1 MIKWIAAFALIV
13 IIFGTALDA
22 FACTVYT
29 IINPDG
35 TYKNCVV
42 CGTMISCS

>member
-1 MIKWIAAFALIV
+1 MIRWLVIFAMVV
-13 IIFGTALDA
+13 ITVGVALDVY
-22 FACTVYT
+22 ACTVYT
-29 IINPDG
+29 ILNPDG